1 MCFPAIFTGI
11 IFNMENKEKVM
22 SDKKKLVVV
31 VTNGFDNERSSVAWS
46 VANGGIAS
54 DYEVTMFLVSSGVD
68 WVRKKAMDV
77 ARMNPLDP
85 PVKDMIQNVMDSGGT
100 IMVCPPCAKVRGYD
114 QEDFIDGVQ
123 LAGSTAMLG
132 VVSEGA
138 STLTF

>member
-1 MCFPAIFTGI
+1 
-11 IFNMENKEKVM
+11 M

-123 LAGSTAMLG
+123 MAGSTAMLG

>member
-1 MCFPAIFTGI
+1 
-11 IFNMENKEKVM
+11 M

-85 PVKDMIQNVMDSGGT
+85 PVKDMIQNVIDSGGN
-100 IMVCPPCAKVRGYD
+100 IMVCPPCAKVRGYE